1 MQTGNI
7 TNNMTNVYD
16 VKKMGKQD
24 FLKLFVAQLQYQNP
38 LEPLKNEDFIAQLA
52 QFSSLEELVNIR
64 DGITKLSMKDNNNS
78 IIYTNLIGKTVRYG
92 YENKEGIVNA
102 VNIRGDSISFKLDN
116 GLEIRMEDILEIK

>member
-7 TNNMTNVYD
+7 TNNTTNVYD

-24 FLKLFVAQLQYQNP
+24 FLKLFIAQLQYQNP

-64 DGITKLSMKDNNNS
+64 DGISNLSMKDSNNPFL
-78 IIYTNLIGKTVRYG
+78 YANLIGKTVRYG
-92 YENKEGIVNA
+92 TEGKESKVSA
-102 VNIRGDSISFKLDN
+102 VNIKGSDFTLKLDN
-116 GLEIRMEDILEIK
+116 GIEIELQDITEIK

>member
-1 MQTGNI
+1 MQINNVSSVGNG
-7 TNNMTNVYD
+7 YD

-64 DGITKLSMKDNNNS
+64 DEISKLSLKDNSNPFL
-78 IIYTNLIGKTVRYG
+78 YANLIGKKIKYG
-92 YENKEGIVNA
+92 EEGKEGVVSA
-102 VNIRGDSISFKLDN
+102 LNINGNGVSLKLEN
-116 GLEIRMEDILEIK
+116 GLVIGLQDILEIK

>member
-64 DGITKLSMKDNNNS
+64 DGISNLSMKDSNNPFL
-78 IIYTNLIGKTVRYG
+78 YANLIGKTVRYG
-92 YENKEGIVNA
+92 SEEKESKVSA
-102 VNIRGDSISFKLDN
+102 VNIKGSDFTLKLDN
-116 GLEIRMEDILEIK
+116 GIEIELQDITEIK